1 MSSVE
6 LVRVTD
12 ILVWCLFGSGAVVY
26 HLSLYSLSTEN
37 PLPFLALLGGIL
49 LQALSATL
57 FVGQLIRAGPELTG
71 RQRNLQILYVLLFS
85 TSMAFTRL
93 SRYAGFNGFDFVQ
106 ESTILQNTLAT
117 GYWDPTLGQLSN
129 YQSSL
134 AITML
139 PTMTSGI
146 VHVPGALAFLF
157 QTFILIALL
166 PLAVHPIVNSMTGS
180 FRLATLSSLLLAQNW
195 FYFGQH
201 LIGKTTVA
209 LFICVLA
216 FYCLTQKKNNLR
228 AFGIFLSL
236 GVAMSHY
243 TISLFLVFILLSYF
257 ALSKI
262 VVPIIRVAPFFRKSP
277 SIGFNTLPIVTSIL
291 LIVLWLSFA
300 APMVLPTATSSAEQ
314 ALSSIN
320 QLASGPKGASASLA
334 LSTTAGPIV
343 TGWFD
348 FQNALIGLG
357 GLLMLNRYRKG
368 RLGEGLAI
376 WTLVGLS
383 LVMLL
388 AAWIVLPYLSVRV
401 ESTRILNMILPFTI
415 VFTAV
420 LLVRT
425 LRPPSRLATIAVLC
439 LILLM
444 LPMNLQLSNQ
454 ANNVL
459 FHTENSLPL
468 DKQFDADT
476 GTVPTFS
483 NYAMV
488 IWVDQNI
495 PSNKPVEVDALGRYA
510 LTTVLPFPHELNY
523 SQEELPPFTFHR
535 YTILSSYFVNRAIWS
550 STILGASVEIPG
562 EDPSYFFSPA
572 HNVLYSSPKFWI
584 VSPAP

>member
-57 FVGQLIRAGPELTG
+57 FVGQLIRAGPELNG
-71 RQRNLQILYVLLFS
+71 RQRNLQIVYVLAFS
-85 TSMAFTRL
+85 MSMAFTRL

-106 ESTILQNTLAT
+106 EGTVLQNTLAN
-117 GYWDPTLGQLSN
+117 GYWDPTLGHLSN

-146 VHVPGALAFLF
+146 IHVPGTLTFLV
-157 QTFILIALL
+157 QTFLLIAVL
-166 PLAVHPIVNSMTGS
+166 PVVVHPIVNSMTGS

-201 LIGKTTVA
+201 LIGKTAAA
-209 LFICVLA
+209 LFLCVLA
-216 FYCLTQKKNNLR
+216 FYCLTHKKNSVR
-228 AFGIFLSL
+228 ALGIFLSL
-236 GVAMSHY
+236 GTAMSHY

-257 ALSKI
+257 ALSRI
-262 VVPIIRVAPFFRKSP
+262 VVPILTHAPFFKKSP
-277 SIGFNTLPIVTSIL
+277 LIAFNIIPVTASVI

-300 APMVLPTATSSAEQ
+300 APMVLPTATTSAEQ
-314 ALSSIN
+314 ALGSIN
-320 QLASGPKGASASLA
+320 QLTSGPKGASASLA
-334 LSTTAGPIV
+334 LSTSAGPLV
-343 TGWFD
+343 TVWFD

-357 GLLMLNRYRKG
+357 GLLMLNRYR
-368 RLGEGLAI
+368 RGLLSKSLAT
-376 WTLVGLS
+376 WTLVGLA
-383 LVMLL
+383 LVALL

-401 ESTRILNMILPFTI
+401 ESTRILNMILPFTT

-420 LLVRT
+420 LLVRI
-425 LRPPSRLATIAVLC
+425 LRRPSRIATIAVLC
-439 LILLM
+439 LTLLM

-459 FHTENSLPL
+459 MHPENSLPQ
-468 DKQFDADT
+468 DRQFDADT
-476 GTVPTFS
+476 GTIPTYS
-483 NYAMV
+483 NYAMA
-488 IWVDQNI
+488 IWADSNI
-495 PSNKPVEVDALGRYA
+495 PSNKAVEVDALGRYA
-510 LTTVLPFPHELNY
+510 FTTVLPFPPELNF

-535 YTILSSYFVNRAIWS
+535 YTILSSYFVNHGIWS

-562 EDPSYFFSPA
+562 EDPSFFFSPA